1 MQVFNRAML
10 LDGGL
15 STALEQLGNN
25 LNTSLWSGELLRTA
39 PDQIE
44 AAHKAFV
51 DAGAQIIITSS
62 YQISMDGCALRGWT
76 ESDVRSALLLSTEL
90 ARNATVG
97 TDVKVAA
104 SVGPYGASLADGSEY
119 RGNYGRT
126 KTQLKDFHRMRLQ
139 VLIESNPDLLAIE
152 TIPELT
158 EAEAILELLDEQDI
172 KIPYWISFSCKD
184 GERISS
190 GELFKDA
197 VALVSGKIGA
207 IGVGVNCT
215 APEFITPLLSSA
227 KSRIPYVVYP
237 NSGRT
242 WNAEIKEW
250 EGAPTSGFSEMQIFE
265 WKERGAKLIGGCCS
279 VGPAEIAQMRVY

>member
-1 MQVFNRAML
+1 MFNRAML

-62 YQISMDGCALRGWT
+62 YQISMDGCSLRGWN
-76 ESDVRSALLLSTEL
+76 ESEVRDALLLSTEL
-90 ARNATVG
+90 ARNATRG
-97 TDVKVAA
+97 SDVKVAA

-126 KTQLKDFHRMRLQ
+126 KSQLKDFHRMRLQ
-139 VLIESNPDLLAIE
+139 VLVESNPDLLAIE

-158 EAEAILELLDEQDI
+158 EAEAILELLEEQDM
-172 KIPYWISFSCKD
+172 KIPYWMSFSCKD
-184 GERISS
+184 GEHISS
-190 GELFKDA
+190 GELFRDA
-197 VALVSGKIGA
+197 VNLVSGKLGA
-207 IGVGVNCT
+207 IGVGINCT
-215 APEFITPLLSSA
+215 APEFVTPLLSSA
-227 KSRIPYVVYP
+227 KSRIPFVVYP

-242 WNAEIKEW
+242 WNAQIKEW

>member
-1 MQVFNRAML
+1 ML

-51 DAGAQIIITSS
+51 DAGAQIIISSS
-62 YQISMDGCALRGWT
+62 YQISMDGCALRGWN
-76 ESDVRSALLLSTEL
+76 ESEVRDALLLSTEL
-90 ARNATVG
+90 ARNATRG
-97 TDVKVAA
+97 SDVKVAA

-126 KTQLKDFHRMRLQ
+126 KSQLKDFHRMRLQ
-139 VLIESNPDLLAIE
+139 VLVESNPDLLAIE

-158 EAEAILELLDEQDI
+158 EAEAILELLEEQDM
-172 KIPYWISFSCKD
+172 KIPYWMSFSCKD
-184 GERISS
+184 GEHISS
-190 GELFKDA
+190 GELFRDA
-197 VALVSGKIGA
+197 VNLVSGKLGA
-207 IGVGVNCT
+207 IGVGINCT
-215 APEFITPLLSSA
+215 APEFVTPLLSSA
-227 KSRIPYVVYP
+227 KSRIPFVVYP

-279 VGPAEIAQMRVY
+279 VGPEEIAQMRVY

>member
-1 MQVFNRAML
+1 ML

-62 YQISMDGCALRGWT
+62 YQISMDGCALRGWN
-76 ESDVRSALLLSTEL
+76 ESEVRDALLLSTEL
-90 ARNATVG
+90 ARNASAG

-139 VLIESNPDLLAIE
+139 VLIESNPDVLAIE

-172 KIPYWISFSCKD
+172 KIPYWMSFSCKD
-184 GERISS
+184 GEHISS

-197 VALVSGKIGA
+197 VVLVSGKIGA
-207 IGVGVNCT
+207 IGVGINCT

-227 KSRIPYVVYP
+227 KSRIPFVVYP

-242 WNAEIKEW
+242 WNAESKEW

-279 VGPAEIAQMRVY
+279 VGPEEIAQMRVY

>member
-1 MQVFNRAML
+1 MIAPFNRPML

-15 STALEQLGNN
+15 STALERLGNN

-44 AAHKAFV
+44 AAHKAYV
-51 DAGAQIIITSS
+51 DAGAQVIITSS

-76 ESDVRSALLLSTEL
+76 ESDVRDALLLSTEL
-90 ARNATVG
+90 ARSASSG
-97 TDVKVAA
+97 TRVLVAA

-119 RGNYGRT
+119 RGNYG
-126 KTQLKDFHRMRLQ
+126 KSMEYLKDFHRMRLQ

-158 EAEAILELLDEQDI
+158 EAQAILELLEEQDV
-172 KIPYWISFSCKD
+172 KIPFWMTFSCKD
-184 GERISS
+184 ELHISS
-190 GELFKDA
+190 GEKFADA
-197 VALVSGKIGA
+197 VNLVSGKIGA
-207 IGVGVNCT
+207 IGVGINCT
-215 APEFITPLLSSA
+215 APELVTPLLTSA

-237 NSGRT
+237 NSGRK

-250 EGAPTSGFSEMQIFE
+250 EGGPSSGFSEMQIFE

-279 VGPAEIAQMRVY
+279 IGPAEIAQMSV

>member
-1 MQVFNRAML
+1 VQVFNRAML

-51 DAGAQIIITSS
+51 DAGAQIIISSS
-62 YQISMDGCALRGWT
+62 YQISMDGCALRGWN
-76 ESDVRSALLLSTEL
+76 ESEVRDALLLSTEL
-90 ARNATVG
+90 ARNATKG

-139 VLIESNPDLLAIE
+139 VLVESNPDLLAIE

-158 EAEAILELLDEQDI
+158 EAEAILELLEEQDM
-172 KIPYWISFSCKD
+172 KIPYWMSFSCKD
-184 GERISS
+184 GEHISS
-190 GELFKDA
+190 GELFRDA
-197 VALVSGKIGA
+197 VNLVSGKLGA
-207 IGVGVNCT
+207 IGVGINCT
-215 APEFITPLLSSA
+215 APEFVTPLLSSA
-227 KSRIPYVVYP
+227 KSRIPFVVYP

-242 WNAEIKEW
+242 WNAQIKEW

-279 VGPAEIAQMRVY
+279 VGPEEIAQMRVY

>member
-62 YQISMDGCALRGWT
+62 YQISMDGCSLRGWN
-76 ESDVRSALLLSTEL
+76 ESEVRDALLLSTEL
-90 ARNATVG
+90 ARNATRG
-97 TDVKVAA
+97 SDVKVAA

-126 KTQLKDFHRMRLQ
+126 KSQLKDFHRMRLQ
-139 VLIESNPDLLAIE
+139 VLVESNPDLLAIE

-158 EAEAILELLDEQDI
+158 EAEAILELLEEQDM
-172 KIPYWISFSCKD
+172 KIPYWMSFSCKD
-184 GERISS
+184 GEHISS
-190 GELFKDA
+190 GELFRDA
-197 VALVSGKIGA
+197 VNLVSGKLGA
-207 IGVGVNCT
+207 IGVGINCT
-215 APEFITPLLSSA
+215 APEFVTPLLSSA
-227 KSRIPYVVYP
+227 KSRIPFVVYP

-242 WNAEIKEW
+242 WNAQIKEW

-279 VGPAEIAQMRVY
+279 VGPEEIAQMRVY

>member
-1 MQVFNRAML
+1 ML

-51 DAGAQIIITSS
+51 DAGAQIIISSS
-62 YQISMDGCALRGWT
+62 YQISMDGCALRGWS
-76 ESDVRSALLLSTEL
+76 ESEVRDALLLSTEL
-90 ARNATVG
+90 ARSATKG

-126 KTQLKDFHRMRLQ
+126 KAQLKDFHRMRLQ
-139 VLIESNPDLLAIE
+139 VLIESNPDVLAIE

-172 KIPYWISFSCKD
+172 KIPYWMSFSCKD
-184 GERISS
+184 GEHISS

-197 VALVSGKIGA
+197 VVLVSGKIGA
-207 IGVGVNCT
+207 IGVGINCT

-227 KSRIPYVVYP
+227 KSRIPFVVYP

-242 WNAEIKEW
+242 WNAESKEW

-279 VGPAEIAQMRVY
+279 VGPEEIAQMRVY

>member
-1 MQVFNRAML
+1 ML

-15 STALEQLGNN
+15 STALEQLGNY
-25 LNTSLWSGELLRTA
+25 LNTSLWSGEILRTA

-51 DAGAQIIITSS
+51 DAGAQIIISSS

-90 ARNATVG
+90 ARNASAG
-97 TDVKVAA
+97 TEVKVAA

-172 KIPYWISFSCKD
+172 KIPYWMSFSCKD
-184 GERISS
+184 GEHISS

-197 VALVSGKIGA
+197 VALVSVKIGA
-207 IGVGVNCT
+207 IGVGINCT

-227 KSRIPYVVYP
+227 KSRIPFVVYP

-279 VGPAEIAQMRVY
+279 VGPEEIAQMRVY

>member
-1 MQVFNRAML
+1 ML

-62 YQISMDGCALRGWT
+62 YQISMDGCALRGWN
-76 ESDVRSALLLSTEL
+76 ESEVRDALLLSTEL
-90 ARNATVG
+90 ARNATRG
-97 TDVKVAA
+97 SDVKVAA

-126 KTQLKDFHRMRLQ
+126 KSQLKDFHRMRLQ
-139 VLIESNPDLLAIE
+139 VLVESNPDLLAIE

-158 EAEAILELLDEQDI
+158 EAEAILELLEEQDM
-172 KIPYWISFSCKD
+172 KIPYWMSFSCKD
-184 GERISS
+184 GEHISS
-190 GELFKDA
+190 GELFRDA
-197 VALVSGKIGA
+197 VNLVSGKLGA
-207 IGVGVNCT
+207 IGVGINCT
-215 APEFITPLLSSA
+215 APEFVTPLLSSA
-227 KSRIPYVVYP
+227 KSRIPFVVYP

-242 WNAEIKEW
+242 WNAQIKEW
-250 EGAPTSGFSEMQIFE
+250 EGEPTSGFSEMQIFE

-279 VGPAEIAQMRVY
+279 VGPEEIAQMRVY

>member
-1 MQVFNRAML
+1 ML

-62 YQISMDGCALRGWT
+62 YQISMDGCALRGWN
-76 ESDVRSALLLSTEL
+76 ESEVRDALLLSTEL
-90 ARNATVG
+90 ARNASAG

-172 KIPYWISFSCKD
+172 KIPYWMSFSCKD
-184 GERISS
+184 GEHISS

-197 VALVSGKIGA
+197 VVLVSGKIGA
-207 IGVGVNCT
+207 IGVGINCT

-227 KSRIPYVVYP
+227 KSRIPFVVYP

-242 WNAEIKEW
+242 WNAESKEW

-279 VGPAEIAQMRVY
+279 VGPEEIAQMRVY

>member
-1 MQVFNRAML
+1 ML

-62 YQISMDGCALRGWT
+62 YQISMDGCALRGWN
-76 ESDVRSALLLSTEL
+76 ESEVRDALLLSTEL
-90 ARNATVG
+90 ARNATRG
-97 TDVKVAA
+97 SDVKVAA

-126 KTQLKDFHRMRLQ
+126 KSQLKDFHRMRLQ
-139 VLIESNPDLLAIE
+139 VLVESNPDLLAIE

-158 EAEAILELLDEQDI
+158 EAEAILELLEEQDM
-172 KIPYWISFSCKD
+172 KIPYWMSFSCKD
-184 GERISS
+184 GEHISS
-190 GELFKDA
+190 GELFRDA
-197 VALVSGKIGA
+197 VNLVSGKLGA
-207 IGVGVNCT
+207 IGVGINCT
-215 APEFITPLLSSA
+215 APEFVTPLLSSA
-227 KSRIPYVVYP
+227 KSRIPFVVYP

-279 VGPAEIAQMRVY
+279 VGPEEIAQMRVY

>member
-1 MQVFNRAML
+1 ML

-51 DAGAQIIITSS
+51 DAGAQVIITSS
-62 YQISMDGCALRGWT
+62 YQISMHGCAARGWS
-76 ESDVRSALLLSTEL
+76 ESEVRDALLLSTQL
-90 ARNATVG
+90 ARQASAGKKVL
-97 TDVKVAA
+97 VAA

-119 RGNYGRT
+119 RGNYGKT
-126 KTQLKDFHRMRLQ
+126 KSELKDFHRMRLQ
-139 VLIESNPDLLAIE
+139 VLVESNPDLLAIE
-152 TIPELT
+152 TIPEIK
-158 EAEAILELLDEQDI
+158 EAEAILELISELDI
-172 KIPYWISFSCKD
+172 KIPYWVTFSCKD
-184 GERISS
+184 EKHISS
-190 GELFKDA
+190 GEFFKDA
-197 VALVSGKIGA
+197 VAVVSGKIGA

-215 APEFITPLLSSA
+215 APELVTPLLASA
-227 KSRIPYVVYP
+227 KSRIPFVVYP
-237 NSGRT
+237 NSGRK

-250 EGAPTSGFSEMQIFE
+250 EGEAAGFSEMQIFE

-279 VGPAEIAQMRVY
+279 IGPAEIAAMHV

>member
-1 MQVFNRAML
+1 ML

-62 YQISMDGCALRGWT
+62 YQISMDGCALRGWN
-76 ESDVRSALLLSTEL
+76 ESEVRDALLLSTEL
-90 ARNATVG
+90 ARNASAG

-139 VLIESNPDLLAIE
+139 VLIESNPDVLAIE

-172 KIPYWISFSCKD
+172 KIPYWMSFSCKD
-184 GERISS
+184 GEHISS

-197 VALVSGKIGA
+197 VVLVSGKIGA
-207 IGVGVNCT
+207 IGVGINCT

-227 KSRIPYVVYP
+227 KSRIPFVVYP

-242 WNAEIKEW
+242 WNAESKEW
-250 EGAPTSGFSEMQIFE
+250 EGAPTSGFSEMQNFE

-279 VGPAEIAQMRVY
+279 VGPEEIAQMRVY

>member
-1 MQVFNRAML
+1 VQVFNRAML

-51 DAGAQIIITSS
+51 DAGAQIIISSS
-62 YQISMDGCALRGWT
+62 YQISMDGCALRGWN
-76 ESDVRSALLLSTEL
+76 ESEVRDALLLSTEL
-90 ARNATVG
+90 ARNATKG

-158 EAEAILELLDEQDI
+158 EAEAILELLEEQDM
-172 KIPYWISFSCKD
+172 KIPYWMSFSCKD
-184 GERISS
+184 GEHISS
-190 GELFKDA
+190 GELFRDA
-197 VALVSGKIGA
+197 VNLVSGKLGA
-207 IGVGVNCT
+207 IGVGINCT
-215 APEFITPLLSSA
+215 APEFVTPLLSSA
-227 KSRIPYVVYP
+227 KSRIPFVVYP

-242 WNAEIKEW
+242 WNAQIKEW

>member
-1 MQVFNRAML
+1 ML

-51 DAGAQIIITSS
+51 DAGAQIIISSS
-62 YQISMDGCALRGWT
+62 YQISMDGCALRGWN
-76 ESDVRSALLLSTEL
+76 ESEVRDALLLSTEL
-90 ARNATVG
+90 ARNATRG
-97 TDVKVAA
+97 SDVKVAA

-126 KTQLKDFHRMRLQ
+126 KSQLKDFHRMRLQ
-139 VLIESNPDLLAIE
+139 VLVESNPDLLAIE

-158 EAEAILELLDEQDI
+158 EAEAILELLEEQDM
-172 KIPYWISFSCKD
+172 KIPYWMSFSCKD
-184 GERISS
+184 GEHISS
-190 GELFKDA
+190 GELFRDA
-197 VALVSGKIGA
+197 VNLVSGKLGA
-207 IGVGVNCT
+207 IGVGINCT
-215 APEFITPLLSSA
+215 APEFVTPLLSSA
-227 KSRIPYVVYP
+227 KSRIPFVVYP

-242 WNAEIKEW
+242 WNAQIKEW
-250 EGAPTSGFSEMQIFE
+250 EGEPTSGFSEMQIFE

-279 VGPAEIAQMRVY
+279 VGPEEIAQMRVY

>member
-1 MQVFNRAML
+1 ML

-62 YQISMDGCALRGWT
+62 YQISMDGCALRGWN
-76 ESDVRSALLLSTEL
+76 ESEVRDALLLSTEL
-90 ARNATVG
+90 ARNASAG

-139 VLIESNPDLLAIE
+139 VLIESNPDVLAIE

-158 EAEAILELLDEQDI
+158 EAEAILE
-172 KIPYWISFSCKD
+172 
-184 GERISS
+184 
-190 GELFKDA
+190 
-197 VALVSGKIGA
+197 
-207 IGVGVNCT
+207 
-215 APEFITPLLSSA
+215 
-227 KSRIPYVVYP
+227 
-237 NSGRT
+237 
-242 WNAEIKEW
+242 
-250 EGAPTSGFSEMQIFE
+250 
-265 WKERGAKLIGGCCS
+265 
-279 VGPAEIAQMRVY
+279 